1 MGYIEELA
9 ARDAARQEQNRVKA
23 AEASRVLNQGA
34 PGLAM
39 MSVGYTQDG
48 LSDRDAMMLAQQ
60 QGIRD
65 RAYNRDLEAMR
76 NAKVTNGVI
85 DPRYWE
91 AAQRASDYEMVAPS
105 LAERFRQ

>member
-39 MSVGYTQDG
+39 MSVGYTQEG

-65 RAYNRDLEAMR
+65 KEIGRAH
-76 NAKVTNGVI
+76 V
-85 DPRYWE
+85 
-91 AAQRASDYEMVAPS
+91 
-105 LAERFRQ
+105 